1 MIKPY
6 LRSTL
11 QKIGAILLLN
21 LLEKE
26 KLAKLEYKNLTF
38 ILHLY
43 YIVISEKNEY
53 YREKKLSFKLSH

>member
-1 MIKPY
+1 MIKPH

-21 LLEKE
+21 LPEKE

-43 YIVISEKNEY
+43 YIVASHK
-53 YREKKLSFKLSH
+53 REE